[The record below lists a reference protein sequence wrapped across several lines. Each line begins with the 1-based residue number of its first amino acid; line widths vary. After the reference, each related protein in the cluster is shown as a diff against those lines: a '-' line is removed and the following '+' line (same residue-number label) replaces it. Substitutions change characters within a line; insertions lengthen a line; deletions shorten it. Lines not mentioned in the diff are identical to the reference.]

1 MSNNL
6 LYYKYKYN
14 TKICIIQ
21 YIYKYMRKRL
31 LIENDISE
39 LDDFQKILLLNKRK
53 LSPDEV
59 EFKSDN
65 YKDKIDINLVRARH
79 DGLLFDF
86 DDLDQFLKFF
96 FPEVFEEGSD
106 GEWDAVNYDRMYYGS
121 YDWEYECSDRATD
134 DWSEGYVLGYF
145 CNQASLKLKELLK
158 IIAPSLV
165 DNISDDG
172 RRIDDESEIT
182 DVLDKFFSGLGYE
195 ANDIICSSRA
205 NATDEGAKQGIIDAY
220 CETLSEFGIE
230 KWGKWCFGLY
240 FISWGNLV
248 QLYVENGEFDIK
260 AIDVILKAIDKKFR
274 HTLPDPYE
282 MESYFMDSD
291 IFNSESCQKLEDL
304 IDVYIEKAEEDLNPD
319 YIVVMEK
326 LTKLGLFSNR
336 GVEIPGQK
344 GLRIKVEQVDPKTL
358 EVKYIVGSN
367 SYFGDRQYGLST
379 VDSVIAMAT
388 QPSLFNPADFRIQPG
403 QLKR

>member
-1 MSNNL
+1 
-6 LYYKYKYN
+6 
-14 TKICIIQ
+14 
-21 YIYKYMRKRL
+21 MRKRL
-31 LIENDISE
+31 LIENDVSE

-53 LSPDEV
+53 LSPDDV
-59 EFKSDN
+59 EFKSD
-65 YKDKIDINLVRARH
+65 KDDLKLDHVQVKH

-86 DDLDQFLKFF
+86 DDLEAFLKFF
-96 FPEVFEEGSD
+96 HYESFEEGTD
-106 GEWDAVNYDRMYYGS
+106 GEWDAVNYDRMYHGS
-121 YDWEYECSDRATD
+121 YDWYYECSDRSGD

-165 DNISDDG
+165 DSISDDG
-172 RRIDDESEIT
+172 KRIDDESEIT
-182 DVLDKFFSGLGYE
+182 DVLDKFFSRFGDE

-205 NATDEGAKQGIIDAY
+205 NATDEGAKQGIINAY

-230 KWGKWCFGLY
+230 KWGEWCFGLY

-248 QLYVENGEFDIK
+248 QLFVEDGEFDK
-260 AIDVILKAIDKKFR
+260 NALDVIIDKINRKFR

-282 MESYFMDSD
+282 MESYFMDND

-326 LTKLGLFSNR
+326 LTKLGLFSNA
-336 GVEIPGQK
+336 GKEIPGQK
-344 GLRIKVEQVDPKTL
+344 GLRIKVQEVDPETL

-388 QPSLFNPADFRIQPG
+388 QPSLFNPADYRIQPG

>member
-1 MSNNL
+1 
-6 LYYKYKYN
+6 
-14 TKICIIQ
+14 
-21 YIYKYMRKRL
+21 MRKRL
-31 LIENDISE
+31 LIENDVSE

-53 LSPDEV
+53 LSSDEV
-59 EFKSDN
+59 EFKSDKYEDN
-65 YKDKIDINLVRARH
+65 IDINSVRVQH

-86 DDLDQFLKFF
+86 DDLEAFLKFF

-106 GEWDAVNYDRMYYGS
+106 GQWDAQNYDRMYYGS
-121 YDWEYECSDRATD
+121 YEWYYECSDRSTD

-145 CNQASLKLKELLK
+145 CNQASLKLKKLLK

-165 DNISDDG
+165 DSISEDG
-172 RRIDDESEIT
+172 KRIDNESEIT
-182 DVLDKFFSGLGYE
+182 DVLDKFFSRFGDE
-195 ANDIICSSRA
+195 ANDIICSAKA
-205 NATDEGAKQGIIDAY
+205 NATEEGSKQAILTAY

-248 QLYVENGEFDIK
+248 QLYVENGEFDKK
-260 AIDVILKAIDKKFR
+260 AIDVILESIDKKFR

-282 MESYFMDSD
+282 MEGYFMDDD

-304 IDVYIEKAEEDLNPD
+304 VDVYIEKAEEDLNPD
-319 YIVVMEK
+319 YIAVMGK
-326 LTKLGLFSNR
+326 LTKLGLFSNA
-336 GVEIPGQK
+336 GKEIPGQK
-344 GLRIKVEQVDPKTL
+344 GLRIKVQEVDPETL
-358 EVKYIVGSN
+358 KVKYIVGSN

-388 QPSLFNPADFRIQPG
+388 QPGLFNPADFRIQPG

>member
-1 MSNNL
+1 
-6 LYYKYKYN
+6 
-14 TKICIIQ
+14 
-21 YIYKYMRKRL
+21 MRKRL

-53 LSPDEV
+53 LSPDDV
-59 EFKSDN
+59 EFKSD
-65 YKDKIDINLVRARH
+65 KDDLKLDHVQVKH

-86 DDLDQFLKFF
+86 DDLEAFLKFF
-96 FPEVFEEGSD
+96 HYESFEKGTD
-106 GEWDAVNYDRMYYGS
+106 GEWDAINYDRMYHGS
-121 YDWEYECSDRATD
+121 YDWEYECADRSGD

-145 CNQASLKLKELLK
+145 CDQASLKLKELLK

-165 DNISDDG
+165 DSISDDG
-172 RRIDDESEIT
+172 KRIDDESEIT
-182 DVLDKFFSGLGYE
+182 DVLDKFFSRFGDE

-205 NATDEGAKQGIIDAY
+205 NATNEGAKQGIINAY

-248 QLYVENGEFDIK
+248 QLFVEDGEFDK
-260 AIDVILKAIDKKFR
+260 NALDVIIDKINRKFR

-282 MESYFMDSD
+282 MESYFMDND

-336 GVEIPGQK
+336 GLEIPGQK

-367 SYFGDRQYGLST
+367 SYFGDRKYGLST

-388 QPSLFNPADFRIQPG
+388 QPSLFNPADYRIQPG

>member
-1 MSNNL
+1 
-6 LYYKYKYN
+6 
-14 TKICIIQ
+14 
-21 YIYKYMRKRL
+21 MRKRL
-31 LIENDISE
+31 LIENDVSE

-53 LSPDEV
+53 LSSDEV
-59 EFKSDN
+59 EFKSDKYEDN
-65 YKDKIDINLVRARH
+65 IDINSVRVQH

-86 DDLDQFLKFF
+86 DYLEAFLKFF

-106 GEWDAVNYDRMYYGS
+106 GQWDAVNYDRMYHGS
-121 YDWEYECSDRATD
+121 YDWYYECSDRSTD

-165 DNISDDG
+165 DSISDDG
-172 RRIDDESEIT
+172 KRIDDESEIT
-182 DVLDKFFSGLGYE
+182 DVLDKFFSRFGDE
-195 ANDIICSSRA
+195 ANDIICSAKA
-205 NATDEGAKQGIIDAY
+205 NATDEGAKQGIINAY

-248 QLYVENGEFDIK
+248 QLYVENGEFDKK
-260 AIDVILKAIDKKFR
+260 AIDVILESIDKKFR
-274 HTLPDPYE
+274 HTLPDIYE
-282 MESYFMDSD
+282 MESYFMDND

-304 IDVYIEKAEEDLNPD
+304 VDVYIEKAEEDLNPD
-319 YIVVMEK
+319 YIAVMEK
-326 LTKLGLFSNR
+326 LTKLGLFSNA
-336 GVEIPGQK
+336 GKEIPGQK
-344 GLRIKVEQVDPKTL
+344 GLRIKVQEVDPETL
-358 EVKYIVGSN
+358 KVKYIVGSN

-388 QPSLFNPADFRIQPG
+388 QPGLFNPADFRIQPG

>member
-6 LYYKYKYN
+6 LYYIYKYN

-53 LSPDEV
+53 LSPDDV
-59 EFKSDN
+59 EFKSD
-65 YKDKIDINLVRARH
+65 KDDLKLDHVQVKH

-86 DDLDQFLKFF
+86 DDLEAFLKFF
-96 FPEVFEEGSD
+96 HYESFEEGTD
-106 GEWDAVNYDRMYYGS
+106 GEWDAVNYDRMYHGS
-121 YDWEYECSDRATD
+121 YDWYYECSDRSGD

-165 DNISDDG
+165 DSISDDG
-172 RRIDDESEIT
+172 KRIDDESEIT
-182 DVLDKFFSGLGYE
+182 DVLDKFFSRFGDE

-205 NATDEGAKQGIIDAY
+205 NATDEGAKQGIINAY

-230 KWGKWCFGLY
+230 KWGEWCFGLY

-248 QLYVENGEFDIK
+248 QLFVEDGEFDK
-260 AIDVILKAIDKKFR
+260 NALDVIIDKINRKFR

-282 MESYFMDSD
+282 MEGYFMDND

-304 IDVYIEKAEEDLNPD
+304 VDVYIEKAEEDLNPD

-336 GVEIPGQK
+336 GLEIPGQK
-344 GLRIKVEQVDPKTL
+344 GLRIKVQEVDPETL

-388 QPSLFNPADFRIQPG
+388 QPSLFNPADYRIQPG

>member
-1 MSNNL
+1 
-6 LYYKYKYN
+6 
-14 TKICIIQ
+14 
-21 YIYKYMRKRL
+21 MRKRL
-31 LIENDISE
+31 LIENDVSE

-53 LSPDEV
+53 LSSDEV
-59 EFKSDN
+59 EFKSDKYEDN
-65 YKDKIDINLVRARH
+65 IDINSVRVQH

-86 DDLDQFLKFF
+86 DDLEAFLKFF
-96 FPEVFEEGSD
+96 FPEVFEEGTD
-106 GEWDAVNYDRMYYGS
+106 GEWDAVNYDRMYHGS
-121 YDWEYECSDRATD
+121 YDWYYECSDRSTD

-145 CNQASLKLKELLK
+145 CNQASLKLKKLLK
-158 IIAPSLV
+158 IIAPSLA
-165 DNISDDG
+165 DSISEDG
-172 RRIDDESEIT
+172 KIIDDESEIT
-182 DVLDKFFSGLGYE
+182 DVLDKFFSSLGDE
-195 ANDIICSSRA
+195 ANDIICSSRS
-205 NATDEGAKQGIIDAY
+205 NATDEGAKQGIINAY
-220 CETLSEFGIE
+220 CKTLSEFGIE

-248 QLYVENGEFDIK
+248 QLYVENGEFDKK
-260 AIDVILKAIDKKFR
+260 AIDVILESIDKKFR

-282 MESYFMDSD
+282 MENYFMDND
-291 IFNSESCQKLEDL
+291 IFHSESCQKLEDL

-336 GVEIPGQK
+336 GLEIPGQK
-344 GLRIKVEQVDPKTL
+344 GLRIKVDQVDPETL

-388 QPSLFNPADFRIQPG
+388 QPSLFNPSDYRIQPG

>member
-6 LYYKYKYN
+6 LYYIYKYN

-53 LSPDEV
+53 LSPDDV
-59 EFKSDN
+59 EFKSD
-65 YKDKIDINLVRARH
+65 KDDLKLDHVQVKH

-86 DDLDQFLKFF
+86 DDLEAFLKFF
-96 FPEVFEEGSD
+96 HYESFEEGTD
-106 GEWDAVNYDRMYYGS
+106 GEWDAVNYDRMYHGS
-121 YDWEYECSDRATD
+121 YDWEYECADRSGD

-165 DNISDDG
+165 DSISDDG
-172 RRIDDESEIT
+172 KRIDDESEIT
-182 DVLDKFFSGLGYE
+182 DVLDKFFSRFGDE

-205 NATDEGAKQGIIDAY
+205 NATDEGAKQGIINAY

-248 QLYVENGEFDIK
+248 QLFVEDGEFDK
-260 AIDVILKAIDKKFR
+260 NALDVIIDKINRKFR
-274 HTLPDPYE
+274 HSLPEIYE
-282 MESYFMDSD
+282 MEHYVMDSE
-291 IFNSESCQKLEDL
+291 IFESESCQKLEDL
-304 IDVYIEKAEEDLNPD
+304 IDVYIEKAQEDFIPE
-319 YIVVMEK
+319 YIIAMDK
-326 LTKLGLFSNR
+326 LTKLGLFSNA
-336 GVEIPGQK
+336 GKEIPGQK
-344 GLRIKVEQVDPKTL
+344 GLRIKVEQVDPETL

-367 SYFGDRQYGLST
+367 SYFGDRKYGLST

-388 QPSLFNPADFRIQPG
+388 QPSLFNPADYRIQPG